1 MIKTIIALSLFA
13 SIAQAEQ
20 YVAIIDAKFT
30 IQESTEPSQCAG
42 NELTRAEL
50 DVLIANGDDVTGA
63 CVSQIEDF
71 SMLLTGYPS
80 FNQDISGW
88 DMSSAKTLS
97 HFMAQPMA
105 QDSAFDQDISGWDVS
120 NVENFDGFL
129 ITNNDYPH
137 DLSKWDVSNA
147 TSWEYFYDFVFF
159 VEPAHIPLKFM

>member
-1 MIKTIIALSLFA
+1 MKKTIIALSLFA

-97 HFMAQPMA
+97 NFMTQPLS

-129 ITNNDYPH
+129 ITNNDYSH
-137 DLSKWDVSNA
+137 DLSQWEVSNA
-147 TSWEYFYDFVFF
+147 TSWNDFYDFIFF
-159 VEPAHIPLKFM
+159 IEPAHIPDKFM